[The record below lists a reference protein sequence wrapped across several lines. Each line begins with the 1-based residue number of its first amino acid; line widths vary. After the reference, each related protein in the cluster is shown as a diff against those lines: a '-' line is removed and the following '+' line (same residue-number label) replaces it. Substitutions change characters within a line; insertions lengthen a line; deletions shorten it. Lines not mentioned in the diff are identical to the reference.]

1 MIMLVAS
8 TTPIIEEYAPP
19 YAPAESSGVETA
31 LMSLGFA
38 KPTIAGDP
46 RAYWRSLSLS
56 GNAPIANLTG
66 ESSASLPI
74 GLVSLDDRIA
84 FSTIGS
90 PAGRIILAVESA
102 SHTAAPIAVA
112 AVPKPENPLLPEVR
126 RIVAE
131 SAWETFVDGMESAL
145 SRKIHSLI
153 QTRGNKA
160 VGAIRDFIADVPND
174 LESAEEILRQVG
186 YSEDVATRSARLELL
201 MGSLFSPSP
210 RIRDAAS
217 LGAAA
222 MDDPAAI
229 DALETAVANEPSKLL
244 RHSLTLALEQLR
256 ETKCRSS

>member
-1 MIMLVAS
+1 MIMLVKS
-8 TTPIIEEYAPP
+8 TTPAIEEYAPH

-38 KPTIAGDP
+38 EPTIAGDP
-46 RAYWRSLSLS
+46 SAYWGSLSLS
-56 GNAPIANLTG
+56 ENAPIANLTG

-74 GLVSLDDRIA
+74 DLMSLDDRIA

-90 PAGRIILAVESA
+90 PAGRIMLAVESA
-102 SHTAAPIAVA
+102 SYTATPIAVVS
-112 AVPKPENPLLPEVR
+112 VPKSADPILPELR

-131 SAWETFVDGMESAL
+131 SAWETFADGMESAL

-153 QTRGNKA
+153 QTRGVEA
-160 VGAIRDFIADVPND
+160 VGAIRDFIADIPDD

-201 MGSLFSPSP
+201 MGSLFSRNP

-217 LGAAA
+217 LGVAA
-222 MDDPAAI
+222 MDDPAVI
-229 DALETAVANEPSKLL
+229 DAIETAVASEQSDLL
-244 RHSLTLALEQLR
+244 RHSLILALEQLR
-256 ETKCRSS
+256 ETKCQNS